1 MGGQV
6 GVESQPGKG
15 STFWCTLV
23 LEKTPGASPKH
34 AGPAAELRGA
44 RALVVE
50 DNATYRQILQ
60 QQLAV
65 WGFDS
70 HTAADGPSALAVLR
84 EAAASG
90 APFRLAIL
98 DVQMPGMSAEE
109 LALAIKASAELPATV
124 LIALSYLGEPIDV
137 PSLRSRG
144 FADCVTKPV
153 QQSQL
158 LDAVVRALAGP
169 ERGADGKSSD
179 TGLPFPAKR
188 RPGATGGRRRS
199 RILLAEDNEI
209 NQSLI
214 DAILKKAGYRCDIVP
229 DGQQAVERLLQK
241 RYDLVLMDCHMPEMD
256 GFEATRLIR
265 ESEKAGLL
273 TSRRQGPI
281 PIIALTANAMSGD
294 RERCLE
300 AGMTDYL
307 SKPFN
312 PDRVIQLIDSS
323 LAEAKL
329 KPRIVSASARS
340 EESPGGLAAEPE
352 PAADSASIPF
362 DFAMLLRRCM
372 GDRELLDRVVAKFL
386 ERSTADLDK
395 IEQCIG
401 RGDAAQLEELGHGL
415 KGAAANISAAGLRK
429 LAAKIEGRGRAA
441 DLHDAPALLAEL
453 RNELRRFSECVP
465 APLADATV

>member
-1 MGGQV
+1 
-6 GVESQPGKG
+6 
-15 STFWCTLV
+15 
-23 LEKTPGASPKH
+23 
-34 AGPAAELRGA
+34 
-44 RALVVE
+44 
-50 DNATYRQILQ
+50 
-60 QQLAV
+60 
-65 WGFDS
+65 
-70 HTAADGPSALAVLR
+70 
-84 EAAASG
+84 
-90 APFRLAIL
+90 
-98 DVQMPGMSAEE
+98 
-109 LALAIKASAELPATV
+109 
-124 LIALSYLGEPIDV
+124 LSYLGEPVDV
-137 PSLRSRG
+137 PGLRSRG

-158 LDAVVRALAGP
+158 LDAVVRALVGP
-169 ERGADGKSSD
+169 ERGAEAKSSD

-188 RPGATGGRRRS
+188 RPAALGGRKRS

-214 DAILKKAGYRCDIVP
+214 AAILKKAGYRCDIVP

-312 PDRVIQLIDSS
+312 PDRVIQMIDSS

-329 KPRIVSASARS
+329 RPRVVSAAAGPG
-340 EESPGGLAAEPE
+340 ESLKAVAAESASE
-352 PAADSASIPF
+352 PAADTASTPF

-386 ERSTADLDK
+386 ERSVADLDK
-395 IEQCIG
+395 IEQCIR
-401 RGDAAQLEELGHGL
+401 RGDAALLEELAHGL
-415 KGAAANISAAGLRK
+415 KGAAANISAAGLREV
-429 LAAKIEGRGRAA
+429 AARIEGRGRAA
-441 DLHDAPALLAEL
+441 DLRDAPALLAEL

-465 APLADATV
+465 AALADVAV